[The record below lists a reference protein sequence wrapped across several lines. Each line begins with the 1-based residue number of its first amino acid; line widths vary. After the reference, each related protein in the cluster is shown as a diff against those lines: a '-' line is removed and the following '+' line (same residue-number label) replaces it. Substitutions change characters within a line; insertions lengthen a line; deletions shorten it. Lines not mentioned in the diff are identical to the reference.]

1 MRLTTFSEYALV
13 ALMYICRNQGTGNIP
28 LSKIVKE
35 HGLPVKYMEHIMH
48 KLSRSGVLISAKG
61 KNGGYR
67 FAVPADRITIAQIVR
82 LFDGPLAPT
91 ESASTYFYRSTPIEK
106 EKKIHRLMKEV
117 RDYISARLESLTLK
131 DML

>member
-1 MRLTTFSEYALV
+1 
-13 ALMYICRNQGTGNIP
+13 MYICRNQGTGNIP

>member
-13 ALMYICRNQGTGNIP
+13 ALMYICRNQGKGNIA
-28 LSKIVKE
+28 LSSIVKE
-35 HGLPVKYMEHIMH
+35 HGLPQKYMEQIMH
-48 KLSRSGVLISAKG
+48 KLCRSGILTSAKG

-67 FAVPADRITIAQIVR
+67 FALSPDRITIAQVVR

-117 RDYISARLESLTLK
+117 RDYISSRLEALTLK